1 MYSLGHTSVGRIGSV
16 VATAAAA
23 TGVANVFVVH
33 CVVIIVIA
41 ALRSRNMAIRHHLV
55 EDLLQSCRVVAPV
68 TVSVSLHT

>member
-1 MYSLGHTSVGRIGSV
+1 
-16 VATAAAA
+16 
-23 TGVANVFVVH
+23 VANVFVVH

-41 ALRSRNMAIRHHLV
+41 ALRSGNMAIGYHLV